1 MQGTLQD
8 FGLAEIL
15 QLVGMQHK
23 TGLLRVENADKLL
36 TLYFESGKLISV
48 RDRRR
53 IADDPLLEYLKRT
66 GWLDAW
72 QVLHLKLEA
81 EEGHKD
87 FGELLIEKNILSAD
101 ELHGVLEDLAQDLVS
116 RSYNWTEGTYR
127 FVSGEESLRGLTH
140 RISMNTEGLLLEAA
154 RRADEG
160 PGLVT
165 KISGPTVLLDA
176 VTSLP
181 NWLDER
187 AAGVLARVK
196 TPMRFGELAACA
208 RVPEFEVYEIV
219 AAALDAGL
227 TRILDAPPPSAVQ
240 ETHAQ
245 PSTRPRPVAS
255 IPLPAPPVR
264 HKPRVTFHPP
274 RAFADVRPA
283 LVVAGTLCVC
293 ALLTLSTLFRAVRS
307 SPSDAALATEEARA
321 AIVSDLEMYRALVG
335 RYPESLDDLSSAQ
348 IAAPDLQ
355 ARAGVSGYAAV
366 AHGETYRMRFT
377 SDARGKPL
385 AK

>member
-36 TLYFESGKLISV
+36 TLYFESGKLVSV

-87 FGELLIEKNILSAD
+87 FADLLLEKNIMSAD
-101 ELHGVLEDLAQDLVS
+101 DLRGALEDLAQDLVS
-116 RSYNWTEGTYR
+116 RSYNWNEGTYR
-127 FVSGEESLRGLTH
+127 FVSGEESLRGLSH
-140 RISMNTEGLLLEAA
+140 RIAMNTEGLLLEAA
-154 RRADEG
+154 RRADEA
-160 PGLVT
+160 PGLTT

-176 VTSLP
+176 GTSLP
-181 NWLDER
+181 DWLDER

-196 TPMRFGELAACA
+196 SPMRIGELAACA

-227 TRILDAPPPSAVQ
+227 TRILDAPP
-240 ETHAQ
+240 HAS
-245 PSTRPRPVAS
+245 PAAEPAASPTIRPR
-255 IPLPAPPVR
+255 
-264 HKPRVTFHPP
+264 
-274 RAFADVRPA
+274 
-283 LVVAGTLCVC
+283 
-293 ALLTLSTLFRAVRS
+293 
-307 SPSDAALATEEARA
+307 
-321 AIVSDLEMYRALVG
+321 
-335 RYPESLDDLSSAQ
+335 
-348 IAAPDLQ
+348 
-355 ARAGVSGYAAV
+355 
-366 AHGETYRMRFT
+366 
-377 SDARGKPL
+377 
-385 AK
+385 